1 MVYTIYINKVNKEL
15 YCVYLKE
22 EREDIMTQEEEFES
36 ELEAYRFA
44 VRVFNNMRNAFHE
57 TPDLMSGIVPT
68 YDITHDLPKGQT
80 TLDKFTED
88 EIDV

>member
-1 MVYTIYINKVNKEL
+1 MVYTIYIDKVNKEL
-15 YCVYLKE
+15 YCVYLQE
-22 EREDIMTQEEEFES
+22 EEEEIRTREEEFES

-44 VRVFNNMRNAFHE
+44 VRVFNTMRDAFHE
-57 TPDLMSGIVPT
+57 TDLMSGIVPT
-68 YDITHDLPKGQT
+68 YDINHDLPEGQT